1 RGAGVD
7 AQVKRRLEEHG
18 WRQVHSIEMS
28 SDANVYRNYIQSARG
43 EFTVARDQ
51 YVRPK
56 TGWFSDRSACYLA
69 AGRPVIT
76 QETGFSKFLPTG
88 KGLFPFTTMENILA
102 AVDEIESDFEG
113 NCYAAQEIAREYFSA
128 ERVVG
133 SLMDRA

>member
-1 RGAGVD
+1 
-7 AQVKRRLEEHG
+7 
-18 WRQVHSIEMS
+18 MS
-28 SDANVYRNYIQSARG
+28 TDANVYRDYVRSARG

-88 KGLFPFTTMENILA
+88 KGLFGFKTMDDVVR
-102 AVDEIESDFEG
+102 AVDAVEADYEG
-113 NCYAAQEIAREYFSA
+113 NCRAAREIAAEYFAA
-128 ERVVG
+128 EKVVG
-133 SLMDRA
+133 SLMQRAGL